1 MEVNSHE
8 DSASECCVGNTFS
21 VKLLGFVNKAIK
33 LLLTELIGQCRNLL
47 ACLQTIMASDH
58 DSPTVIGRTRHVTS
72 PVWNRTDWFAGPKIR
87 SVGLSFTDFQM
98 GS

>member
-1 MEVNSHE
+1 
-8 DSASECCVGNTFS
+8 
-21 VKLLGFVNKAIK
+21 
-33 LLLTELIGQCRNLL
+33 
-47 ACLQTIMASDH
+47 MASDH

-72 PVWNRTDWFAGPKIR
+72 PVWNRTDWFAGPKVR